1 MREKRCYTNKLWK
14 VNSTTLMDHIDI
26 EYPLGGE
33 KKKKKTRLEMVG
45 LRRHGNTEK
54 SSPTHHRT
62 QRLSEETI

>member
-1 MREKRCYTNKLWK
+1 MREKRRYTNKRWK
-14 VNSTTLMDHIDI
+14 VNSMTLMDHIDI
-26 EYPLGGE
+26 EYPLSG
-33 KKKKKTRLEMVG
+33 KKKKTRLETVG